1 MTAALRA
8 RWLGRVPYR
17 DALALQRALHGG
29 DARGVGGLPGDA
41 RAGGGVSRDARGVGG
56 VPRDDYLLLLEH
68 PHVYTLGRQADTA
81 HLLVPPADVGA
92 DLERIDRGGDVT
104 YHGPGQLVGYPI
116 ITLPEWR
123 DGLRDVVQY
132 VRRLEAVLIAAL
144 ADIGV
149 EAGVEKGLTGVW
161 APTPGGAVDKIAAI
175 GVKVSRGRTMHGF
188 ALNVDPDL
196 TMFDHIV
203 PCGIRDRGVTSIS
216 RILGHPVEM
225 RTVVDAV
232 VARFAEEFATA
243 DALERQDVVW
253 HERRSDLSAFTLQ
266 ASSANRR
273 SFAADSPE
281 KERQNEG
288 ASNRRSSVRQDS
300 TDERQFVEIGR
311 GTGGADAALSGAQ
324 AAGPGSAGCGAGA
337 ASGPT
342 PVRLLGRRAEA
353 GVTDEVSGRRPEWMR
368 VRARLGEDY
377 RELKNMMRG
386 LDLHTVCEEA
396 GCPNIYECWA
406 ERTATFMIL
415 GDRCTRACGFCL
427 VDTRRPLPLD
437 PEEPARVAEAVARMG
452 LAHAVITSVA
462 RDDTSD
468 GGAAGFAATIAAVRA
483 RTPQTTVEVLIPDC
497 RGDADSLQTIFD
509 ARPDVLNHNLE
520 TVARLQRAARPS
532 AGYARSL
539 SVLGR
544 AKAAGLTTKSGLIL
558 GMGEEPSEVRGAIA
572 DLRSV
577 GVDILT
583 VGQYLRPS
591 DLHLPVA
598 RWWHPD
604 EFAALGSYAESL
616 GFAHVESGP
625 LVRSSYHA
633 KRAVDA
639 TDPAPNGEVAA
650 S

>member
-1 MTAALRA
+1 VTALRA

-17 DALALQRALHGG
+17 EALALQRALHTSAGP
-29 DARGVGGLPGDA
+29 RGS
-41 RAGGGVSRDARGVGG
+41 GGVSPDAPGSGGVPRDARGSGG

-68 PHVYTLGRQADTA
+68 PHVYTLGRNADTA

-92 DLERIDRGGDVT
+92 DLEPADRGGDVT

-116 ITLPEWR
+116 VTLPEWR

-132 VRRLEAVLIAAL
+132 VRRLEGVLTAAL
-144 ADIGV
+144 ADLGIP
-149 EAGVEKGLTGVW
+149 AGVEKGLTGVW
-161 APTPGGAVDKIAAI
+161 APTPSGRVEKIAAI

-196 TMFDHIV
+196 AMFGHIV
-203 PCGIRDRGVTSIS
+203 PCGIRDRGVTSMA
-216 RILGHPVEM
+216 RILGRPVEM
-225 RTVVDAV
+225 RTVVDTV
-232 VARFAEEFATA
+232 VARFAEEFAPGV
-243 DALERQDVVW
+243 DVERQDVVW
-253 HERRSDLSAFTLQ
+253 QERPSDLSAFTL
-266 ASSANRR
+266 
-273 SFAADSPE
+273 AA
-281 KERQNEG
+281 
-288 ASNRRSSVRQDS
+288 ASNRRSSAAD
-300 TDERQFVEIGR
+300 TTENERRNEGGPAGR
-311 GTGGADAALSGAQ
+311 TGGA
-324 AAGPGSAGCGAGA
+324 GPQ
-337 ASGPT
+337 
-342 PVRLLGRRAEA
+342 PVRLIRRREEA
-353 GVTDEVSGRRPEWMR
+353 GVTGQVEGRRPEWMR
-368 VRARLGEDY
+368 VRARLGDEY
-377 RELKNMMRG
+377 RDLKNMMRS

-406 ERTATFMIL
+406 DRTATFMIL

-437 PEEPARVAEAVARMG
+437 PAEPARVAEAVARMG

-462 RDDTSD
+462 RDDIDD

-497 RGDADSLQTIFD
+497 RGDAGALQTIFD

-520 TVARLQRAARPS
+520 TVARFQRAARPS

-539 SVLGR
+539 SVLAR
-544 AKAAGLTTKSGLIL
+544 AKAAGLTTKSGMIL
-558 GMGEEPSEVRGAIA
+558 GMGEEPHEVRGAIA

-583 VGQYLRPS
+583 LGQYLRPS

-604 EFAALGSYAESL
+604 EFAALGAYAEGL

-639 TDPAPNGEVAA
+639 ADPAPADAA
-650 S
+650 AAG

>member
-1 MTAALRA
+1 MSAVFRA
-8 RWLGRVPYR
+8 RWLGRVAYR
-17 DALALQRALHGG
+17 EALALQRAIHANGGG
-29 DARGVGGLPGDA
+29 DH
-41 RAGGGVSRDARGVGG
+41 
-56 VPRDDYLLLLEH
+56 LLLLEH
-68 PHVYTLGRQADTA
+68 PNVYTLGRTADTQ

-92 DLERIDRGGDVT
+92 DLERADRGGDVT

-116 ITLPEWR
+116 VTLPEWR

-144 ADIGV
+144 ADLGI

-161 APTPGGAVDKIAAI
+161 APTPSGAVEKIAAI

-196 TMFDHIV
+196 TMFGHIV
-203 PCGIRDRGVTSIS
+203 PCGIRDRGVTSVT
-216 RILGHPVEM
+216 RLLGHPVEM

-232 VARFAEEFATA
+232 VTRFAEEFAPGVEL
-243 DALERQDVVW
+243 DRQDVVW
-253 HERRSDLSAFTLQ
+253 REHPADLSAFTRT
-266 ASSANRR
+266 ATNWRSSVPGAGT
-273 SFAADSPE
+273 E
-281 KERQNEG
+281 ERQNG
-288 ASNRRSSVRQDS
+288 GVAAAAPNRRFSVPGGG
-300 TDERQFVEIGR
+300 TEERQN
-311 GTGGADAALSGAQ
+311 AQ
-324 AAGPGSAGCGAGA
+324 AAGCGAG
-337 ASGPT
+337 PQ

-353 GVTDEVSGRRPEWMR
+353 GVTEQVEGRRPEWMR

-377 RELKNMMRG
+377 RELKKLMRS

-406 ERTATFMIL
+406 DRTATFMIL

-452 LAHAVITSVA
+452 LAHAVVTSVA
-462 RDDTSD
+462 RDDTPD

-483 RTPQTTVEVLIPDC
+483 RAPQTTVEVLIPDC
-497 RGDADSLQTIFD
+497 RGDADALQTIFD

-539 SVLGR
+539 AVLGR
-544 AKAAGLTTKSGLIL
+544 AKAAGLTTKSGVIL
-558 GMGEEPSEVRGAIA
+558 GMGEEPHEVRGAIA

-591 DLHLPVA
+591 ELHLPVA

-604 EFAALGSYAESL
+604 EFAALGAYAESL

-639 TDPAPNGEVAA
+639 TDPVPTEAA
-650 S
+650 AG

>member
-1 MTAALRA
+1 MASLRA

-17 DALALQRALHGG
+17 EALALQRALHAG
-29 DARGVGGLPGDA
+29 AVSAPGSA
-41 RAGGGVSRDARGVGG
+41 A
-56 VPRDDYLLLLEH
+56 PDDYLLLLEH
-68 PHVYTLGRQADTA
+68 PHVYTLGRNADTA
-81 HLLVPPADVGA
+81 HLLVPPAAVGA
-92 DLERIDRGGDVT
+92 DLEPADRGGDVT
-104 YHGPGQLVGYPI
+104 YHGPRQLVGYPI
-116 ITLPEWR
+116 VTLPAWR
-123 DGLRDVVQY
+123 DGLTDVVRF

-144 ADIGV
+144 GDLGV
-149 EAGVEKGLTGVW
+149 EAGPEQGLTGVW
-161 APTPGGAVDKIAAI
+161 APTPSGAVDKIAAI
-175 GVKVSRGRTMHGF
+175 GVKVTKGRTMHGF

-196 TMFDHIV
+196 SMFGHIV
-203 PCGIRDRGVTSIS
+203 PCGIRDRGVTSIA
-216 RILGHPVEM
+216 RILGRPVEM

-232 VARFAEEFATA
+232 VARFAEEFAPGA
-243 DALERQDVVW
+243 EVDRQDVVW
-253 HERRSDLSAFTLQ
+253 HERPSDLSAFTLG
-266 ASSANRR
+266 
-273 SFAADSPE
+273 AAP
-281 KERQNEG
+281 
-288 ASNRRSSVRQDS
+288 SNRRSSPGDGRGE
-300 TDERQFVEIGR
+300 ERQNGE
-311 GTGGADAALSGAQ
+311 
-324 AAGPGSAGCGAGA
+324 GA

-342 PVRLLGRRAEA
+342 VSNRRSSPGDGGGEERQFAGAGGATPVRLIRRREEA
-353 GVTDEVSGRRPEWMR
+353 GVTDEVEGRRPEWMR
-368 VRARLGEDY
+368 VRARLGGEY
-377 RELKNMMRG
+377 RQLKTMMRS

-437 PEEPARVAEAVARMG
+437 PAEPARVAEAVARMG

-462 RDDTSD
+462 RDDVAD

-497 RGDADSLQTIFD
+497 RGDADALQTIFA

-539 SVLGR
+539 AVLAR
-544 AKAAGLTTKSGLIL
+544 AKAAGLTTKSGIIL
-558 GMGEEPSEVRGAIA
+558 GMGEDADEVRGAIA

-583 VGQYLRPS
+583 IGQYLRPS
-591 DLHLPVA
+591 ELHLPVA

-604 EFAALGSYAESL
+604 EFAALGAYAEGL

-633 KRAVDA
+633 KRAVEA
-639 TDPAPNGEVAA
+639 ADPAPAA
-650 S
+650 AGDIAAGL